1 MVGLIHVVKDLHKK
15 GVKKWLL
22 GLLLLCLVA
31 GGGYAVYQQLI
42 VIPRQE
48 ARRKVQTVPVE
59 RQNLPITVSANGTI
73 RPERS
78 INVSPKTSGRLKRL
92 LVKEGD
98 RVKQGQILAY
108 MDDSN
113 LRGQLIQAQG
123 QLAAAQANLQKLLA
137 GNRSEDIAQA
147 EAELR
152 NTQASLRQAEITL
165 RQNQQLYATGA
176 ITNRDL
182 IESQATRDSAQAEVA
197 RAQQA
202 LALQK
207 NGSRSEDIAQARGQ
221 VLQNQGAV
229 QNVQTQIDDT
239 VIRAPFSGIV
249 TRKFS
254 DPGAFVT
261 PTTAGSEVSSATSSS
276 ILSLAATNQVVADV
290 AESNISQIRLGQEVS
305 FQADAYPGKTFAG
318 RVSQIAVESTVEQ
331 NVTSFEVKAAILS
344 DPQQLLRSGMN
355 VDVEFKAGELQNA
368 IVVPTVAIARQQNAT
383 GVFVAKE
390 NNSPVFTPIKTGVT
404 VNDKTQVLS
413 GLSGNERVFISF
425 PPGTRPQT
433 RTPSLV
439 PGMGSGSRSR

>member
-1 MVGLIHVVKDLHKK
+1 MKDLDKK

-22 GLLLLCLVA
+22 GFLLLCLVA
-31 GGGYAVYQQLI
+31 GGGYVVYQQLI
-42 VIPRQE
+42 VRPRQE
-48 ARRKVQTVPVE
+48 ARRKVQTVPIE

-73 RPERS
+73 KPERS

-152 NTQASLRQAEITL
+152 STQASLRQAEITL

-305 FQADAYPGKTFAG
+305 FQADAYPGKTFVG

-344 DPQQLLRSGMN
+344 DTQQLLRSGMN

-383 GVFVAKE
+383 GVFVAGE
-390 NNSPVFTPIKTGVT
+390 NNSPLFTPIKTGVT

-439 PGMGSGSRSR
+439 PGMGSGSRQR